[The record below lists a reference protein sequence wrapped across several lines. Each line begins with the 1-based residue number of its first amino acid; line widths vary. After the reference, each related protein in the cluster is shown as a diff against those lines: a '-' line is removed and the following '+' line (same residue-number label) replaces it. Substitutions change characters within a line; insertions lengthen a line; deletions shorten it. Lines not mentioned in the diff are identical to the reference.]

1 MSVYLY
7 KMKLQMLISLTYR
20 FEVFAAL
27 AARLILI
34 LANVFLWGTVYS
46 GQETISDV
54 SREQMITYSVLS
66 ACLSVMCYCGIQGS
80 LNNDVRS
87 GNVAILMMRPYSL
100 LAGYFS
106 EDVGT
111 VIVKAVTVAFP
122 ILVIC
127 SIFLPLRGPA
137 SPEVLLLVF
146 LSYLCGYM
154 ILWLLGALVSMFAF
168 VTMELG
174 NMGVVKDMLVAI
186 LSGSMIPIWFFPEGV
201 ERLLMKT
208 PFPYTYQT
216 PLGLYIG
223 KIDPREGVGQ
233 ILIQLLWMAML
244 GAVVAFVWKKVRNKV
259 LVQGG

>member
-7 KMKLQMLISLTYR
+7 KMKLQMLIYLTYR

-34 LANVFLWGTVYS
+34 LANVFLWSCVYS
-46 GQETISDV
+46 GQDTISNV
-54 SREQMITYSVLS
+54 SREQMITYSVMS
-66 ACLSVMCYCGIQGS
+66 ACLSVMFQCGIQGS

-87 GNVAILMMRPYSL
+87 GNVALLLMRPYSL

-111 VIVKAVTVAFP
+111 VIVKTVSVALP

-127 SIFLPLRGPA
+127 SIFLPIQGPA
-137 SPEVLLLVF
+137 SIGVMLLVMV
-146 LSYLCGYM
+146 SYLCSFL
-154 ILWLLGALVSMFAF
+154 ILWLLSALVSMFAF

-174 NMGVVKDMLVAI
+174 NMGVVKDMIVAI
-186 LSGSMIPIWFFPEGV
+186 LSGSMIPVWFFPAGV
-201 ERLLMKT
+201 ERVLMKT

-223 KIDPREGVGQ
+223 KISLREGAGQ
-233 ILIQLLWMAML
+233 VLVQLLWVALL
-244 GAVVAFVWKKVRNKV
+244 GAAVMFVWKKVQKKV

>member
-7 KMKLQMLISLTYR
+7 KMKLQMLINLTYR

-66 ACLSVMCYCGIQGS
+66 ACLSVMCQCGIQGS
-80 LNNDVRS
+80 LNGDVRN
-87 GNVAILMMRPYSL
+87 GNVAILLMRPYSL

-111 VIVKAVTVAFP
+111 VVVKTITVALPTF
-122 ILVIC
+122 VIC
-127 SIFLPLRGPA
+127 SIFLPIRGPV
-137 SPEVLLLVF
+137 SMGVLLLVL
-146 LSYLCGYM
+146 LSYLCGFL
-154 ILWLLGALVSMFAF
+154 ILWLLSALVSMFAF

-174 NMGVVKDMLVAI
+174 NMGVVKDMVVAI
-186 LSGSMIPIWFFPEGV
+186 LSGSMIPLWFFPKDV
-201 ERLLMKT
+201 ERVLMKT

-223 KIDPREGVGQ
+223 KISPKEGAGQ
-233 ILIQLLWMAML
+233 ILIQLVWVALL
-244 GAVVAFVWKKVRNKV
+244 GAAVVFVWKRVRNKV